1 MTGFGL
7 ARESILVSKGTK
19 VAFAVEIK
27 SLNSR
32 FFEVACKLPSA
43 LNSLEIKITDLLKKK
58 LIRGRIY
65 LTLRASEDSSLFQ
78 TVMPNLSLIKD
89 LLIASNTIKKEFKL
103 KGDLSVSELLNLPNI
118 FISEEKVIGGKTE
131 QEILKLIEKA
141 TDLLL
146 KTRADEGNNLK
157 KDLEKFFSISAK
169 KMSKIK
175 KLFIKMM
182 SEKKEAIKKVLL
194 LSQEGDEG
202 AKLKL
207 DELYSTVSKIDVS
220 EEITRFD
227 SHLKS
232 IKSVLKD
239 KIMTKGKRLDFVLQ
253 ELVRELN
260 TINAK
265 SSSYDISALAV
276 DIKVELEKAR
286 EQVQNIV

>member
-1 MTGFGL
+1 MTGFGS
-7 ARESILVSKGTK
+7 ARESIFIGKGGK
-19 VAFAVEIK
+19 VIFAVEIK

-32 FFEVACKLPSA
+32 FFEVACKLPAA
-43 LNSLEIKITDLLKKK
+43 LNSLEIKVTDFLKKK

-65 LTLRASEDSSLFQ
+65 LTVRTSEDSSIFQ
-78 TVMPNLSLIKD
+78 TVAPNLSLIKD
-89 LLIASNTIKKEFKL
+89 YVLASNKIKNEFNL
-103 KGDLSVSELLNLPNI
+103 KGDLSVAELLNLPNI
-118 FISEEKVIGGKTE
+118 FISEEKVISSKTE
-131 QEILKLIEKA
+131 LQILKLIEKS
-141 TDLLL
+141 TDLLI
-146 KTRADEGNNLK
+146 KTRAEEGNNLK

-182 SEKKEAIKKVLL
+182 AEKKEAIKKVLL
-194 LSQEGDEG
+194 MTQQGDEG

-232 IKSVLKD
+232 IKSLLKD
-239 KIMTKGKRLDFVLQ
+239 KSVTKGKRLDFILQ

>member
-1 MTGFGL
+1 MTGFGS
-7 ARESILVSKGTK
+7 AREPISIGKGGK
-19 VAFAVEIK
+19 VIFVVEIK

-32 FFEVACKLPSA
+32 FFEVACKLPSS
-43 LNSLEIKITDLLKKK
+43 LNSLEIRITDFLKKK

-65 LTLRASEDSSLFQ
+65 LTVRASEDSSLFQ
-78 TVMPNLSLIKD
+78 TVAPNLSLIND
-89 LLIASNTIKKEFKL
+89 YLLASNKIKKEFKL
-103 KGDLSVSELLNLPNI
+103 KGDFSISELLNLPNI
-118 FISEEKVIGGKTE
+118 FISEEKIISSKIE
-131 QEILKLIEKA
+131 QQILKLIEKS

-146 KTRADEGNNLK
+146 KTRVEEGNNLK
-157 KDLEKFFSISAK
+157 KDIENFFSISAK
-169 KMSKIK
+169 KMNKIK
-175 KLFIKMM
+175 KLFTKMM
-182 SEKKEAIKKVLL
+182 TEKKEAIKKVLL
-194 LSQEGDEG
+194 LTQQGDEG

-232 IKSVLKD
+232 IKSALKD
-239 KIMTKGKRLDFVLQ
+239 KGAIKGKRLDFILQ